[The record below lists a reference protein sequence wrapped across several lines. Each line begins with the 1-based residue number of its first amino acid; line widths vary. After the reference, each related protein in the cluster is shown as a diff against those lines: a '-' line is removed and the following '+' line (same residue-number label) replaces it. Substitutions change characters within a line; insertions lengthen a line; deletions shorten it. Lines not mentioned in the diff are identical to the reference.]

1 MKTAKYE
8 VVLFDFDGTIV
19 DSSEG
24 IYNGLRYAFDVH
36 NLPIPTDDV
45 LKKFIGPPLIDS
57 FREFTGMP
65 DELGY
70 QMVDSYRVY
79 YNETGWKEVSV
90 YDGIEAIL
98 KELKNAGVK
107 IATASTKPT
116 VFVERILQHIGLA
129 SYFDHFGGTD
139 FSETPS
145 TKTEIIE
152 KGMALL
158 SGTPENTLMVGDRK
172 FDIIGAK
179 EAGIPVAAVL
189 YGFGSQAE
197 FEAYKADFI
206 AADMQDLETLLFAE
220 N

>member
-1 MKTAKYE
+1 MKTANYK

-19 DSSEG
+19 DSSKG

-36 NLPIPTDDV
+36 NLPIPSDDV

-57 FREFTGMP
+57 FRDFIELP
-65 DELGY
+65 DALAF
-70 QMVDSYRVY
+70 QMIDSYRAY
-79 YNETGWKEVSV
+79 YNETGWKEVTV

-98 KELKNAGVK
+98 KELQSAGVK

-116 VFVERILQHIGLA
+116 VFVERILKHVGLA
-129 SYFDHFGGTD
+129 QYFDHFGGTD

-158 SGTPENTLMVGDRK
+158 AGNRDNTLMVGDRK

-189 YGFGSQAE
+189 YGFGSREE
-197 FEAYKADFI
+197 FEEHKADFI
-206 AADMQDLETLLFAE
+206 AADMQELEALLFVE
-220 N
+220 